1 MRRILMTDNSHT
13 NWQTPEELQT
23 LITQLVSF
31 DSRSGTSGEV
41 GVPHFIQDK
50 LLTLPYFKTHQER
63 LYLVDSDEDRHALV
77 AHYKA
82 DDTKDTVILISHFDV
97 VHTKEFG
104 DLEEIAFDIEK
115 LTEAIAKR
123 KDSFSATVK
132 ADIESDDYIFGR
144 GIMDMKMGLALH
156 MSLLELAS
164 IEEWPLNIILVT
176 VPDEEVNSDGM
187 RAAVKFL
194 SELKNSEELDL
205 KLILNSEPSF
215 SQSPQ
220 DTNYYIYSGSIG
232 KI

>member
-1 MRRILMTDNSHT
+1 MTDNSHT

-41 GVPHFIQDK
+41 GFPHFIKDK

-63 LYLVDSDEDRHALV
+63 LYLVDSDEDRHALA

-104 DLEEIAFDIEK
+104 DLEEIAFDVEK
-115 LTEAIAKR
+115 LTEAIAER
-123 KDSFSATVK
+123 KESFNATIK
-132 ADIESDDYIFGR
+132 SDIESDDYIFGR

-176 VPDEEVNSDGM
+176 VPDDCLLYTS
-187 RAAVKFL
+187 
-194 SELKNSEELDL
+194 
-205 KLILNSEPSF
+205 PS
-215 SQSPQ
+215 PR
-220 DTNYYIYSGSIG
+220 D
-232 KI
+232 